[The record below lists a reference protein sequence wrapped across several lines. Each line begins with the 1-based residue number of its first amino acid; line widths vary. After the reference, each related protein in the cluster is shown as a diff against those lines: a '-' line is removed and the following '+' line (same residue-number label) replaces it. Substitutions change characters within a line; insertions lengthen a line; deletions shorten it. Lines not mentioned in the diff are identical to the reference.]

1 MNLYS
6 NEHGLQI
13 KHKENYLFFSLL
25 EALCPEVTSFCRV
38 SGNYQRQVNG
48 FYLEQSHDQ
57 LRFQEYSKH
66 CGGCGRSYD
75 TYIHTDGFIVYL
87 HTCLVLQYPGVLETI

>member
-25 EALCPEVTSFCRV
+25 GALCPEVTSFCRV

-48 FYLEQSHDQ
+48 FYLEQSRD
-57 LRFQEYSKH
+57 
-66 CGGCGRSYD
+66 RS
-75 TYIHTDGFIVYL
+75 GFRSIVNTVEDVGDHMIRIYTQMGL
-87 HTCLVLQYPGVLETI
+87 